1 MKRIVDL
8 TIKATIG
15 VWNNMI
21 TKQQC
26 FEIYGFDFL
35 LDR

>member
-1 MKRIVDL
+1 MKRIVDI
-8 TIKATIG
+8 TIKAAIG
-15 VWNNMI
+15 AWNPI
-21 TKQQC
+21 RTKHQC